1 MKRALV
7 ASAFLLAATPAFATG
22 ELTCAG
28 GGASVDLLVGHLDVL
43 SISRSVI
50 VIGDE
55 TWSSTPDSY
64 PGTPITVGQGFEDD
78 RMLAVDF
85 TDENVGEIIGRLRVL
100 KAEEGD
106 ARAAG
111 GVFTFKGKGAFV
123 VDCSEFQ

>member
-28 GGASVDLLVGHLDVL
+28 GGASVDLLVGHVDVL
-43 SISRSVI
+43 SISRAVI
-50 VIGDE
+50 VIGDQ
-55 TWSSTPDSY
+55 TWSSTPESY
-64 PGTPITVGQGFEDD
+64 PGTPISVGQGFEDD

-85 TDENVGEIIGRLRVL
+85 TDDNVSEIIGRLRVV

-106 ARAAG
+106 SRAAG
-111 GVFTFKGKGAFV
+111 GVLTFKGKGAFV
-123 VDCSEFQ
+123 VDCSDIQ